1 MDYAEAVAQKDKLYS
16 RIKEVRSLLEHCRS
30 GGERLRQTERLRI
43 LRDMYRDACAQVD
56 ALRQPQERR
65 QKAPKRRVIHT
76 GGVGFDFFE
85 RCGTVWADIQGT
97 TWSELGRQA
106 QEATARQADFLVQA
120 LRRSMAALTPLQ
132 LEVIMARYRDDLSL
146 AEIARRRDCQR
157 STVCRVAKQA
167 LKKLERGVLAALQAR
182 ECAEAEGFDFLRFAE
197 ATDVL
202 TERQREYLYYLLS
215 DGVTMAEIGAYLGV
229 DRSSVKRG
237 GDQIAGRL
245 SAVAPAL
252 PAAPAARRPRRE
264 DWEGR
269 SEGEVAAALGI
280 APAAY
285 YRLACRDKPV
295 GDLPRLAYEVLR
307 LGDLSISQCACHLG
321 MSESSVRAYRRRYR
335 GVDVS
340 ALPEPEPYT
349 PAPRR
354 RSQADLRGLLSR
366 SREAGG
372 GTIGDSVDA
381 RTYQRMMEVAS
392 RADP

>member
-1 MDYAEAVAQKDKLYS
+1 MDYEEAVAQKDKLYS

-65 QKAPKRRVIHT
+65 RKAPKRQTIHT
-76 GGVGFDFFE
+76 GTVGFNFFE

-132 LEVIMARYRDDLSL
+132 LEVIMARYRDGLSL

-295 GDLPRLAYEVLR
+295 VDLPRLAYEVLR
-307 LGDLSISQCACHLG
+307 LGDLSISQCASHLG

-366 SREAGG
+366 GREAGG
-372 GTIGDSVDA
+372 STIGDSVDA

>member
-1 MDYAEAVAQKDKLYS
+1 MDYEEAVAQKDKLYS

-56 ALRQPQERR
+56 ALRPPQERR
-65 QKAPKRRVIHT
+65 RKAPKLQTIHT
-76 GGVGFDFFE
+76 GTVGFDFFE
-85 RCGTVWADIQGT
+85 RCGTVWADI
-97 TWSELGRQA
+97 

-132 LEVIMARYRDDLSL
+132 LEVIMARYRDGLSL

-307 LGDLSISQCACHLG
+307 LGDLSISQCARHLG

-366 SREAGG
+366 GREAGG
-372 GTIGDSVDA
+372 STIGDSVDA

>member
-1 MDYAEAVAQKDKLYS
+1 MIEAVKALTAEYDMLP
-16 RIKEVRSLLEHCRS
+16 RGGAVLCAVS
-30 GGERLRQTERLRI
+30 GGADSMCLLHLLSALAEEGGFRVEAAHYHHGMRGAAADADAAFVADWCRARDIPCAVERGDVYGEAARLGLGVEETGRRLR
-43 LRDMYRDACAQVD
+43 Y
-56 ALRQPQERR
+56 
-65 QKAPKRRVIHT
+65 
-76 GGVGFDFFE
+76 
-85 RCGTVWADIQGT
+85 
-97 TWSELGRQA
+97 
-106 QEATARQADFLVQA
+106 
-120 LRRSMAALTPLQ
+120 
-132 LEVIMARYRDDLSL
+132 
-146 AEIARRRDCQR
+146 
-157 STVCRVAKQA
+157 
-167 LKKLERGVLAALQAR
+167 
-182 ECAEAEGFDFLRFAE
+182 DFLRRTARARGCGRI
-197 ATDVL
+197 ATAHNADDNLETLLLHLARGAGLHGLAGIPPRRGEIVRPLL
-202 TERQREYLYYLLS
+202 TTSR
-215 DGVTMAEIGAYLGV
+215 AEIGAYLGV

-307 LGDLSISQCACHLG
+307 LGDLSIPQCARHLG

-340 ALPEPEPYT
+340 TLPEPEPYT

>member
-1 MDYAEAVAQKDKLYS
+1 MDYEEAVAQKDKLYS

-85 RCGTVWADIQGT
+85 RCGTVWADIQ
-97 TWSELGRQA
+97 
-106 QEATARQADFLVQA
+106 EATARQADFLVQA

-132 LEVIMARYRDDLSL
+132 LEVIMARYRDGLSL

-237 GDQIAGRL
+237 GDQIAGRR

-252 PAAPAARRPRRE
+252 PATPAARQPRRE

-307 LGDLSISQCACHLG
+307 LGDLSISQCARHLG

-366 SREAGG
+366 GREAGG
-372 GTIGDSVDA
+372 STIGDSVDA
-381 RTYQRMMEVAS
+381 RAYQRMMEVAS

>member
-1 MDYAEAVAQKDKLYS
+1 MDYEEAVAQKDKLYS

-56 ALRQPQERR
+56 ALRPPQERR
-65 QKAPKRRVIHT
+65 RKAPKLQTIHT

-85 RCGTVWADIQGT
+85 RCGTVWADI
-97 TWSELGRQA
+97 

-132 LEVIMARYRDDLSL
+132 LEVIMARYRDGLSL

-307 LGDLSISQCACHLG
+307 LGDLSISQCARHLG

-366 SREAGG
+366 GREAGG
-372 GTIGDSVDA
+372 STIGDSVDA

>member
-1 MDYAEAVAQKDKLYS
+1 MDYAEAVVQKDKLYS
-16 RIKEVRSLLEHCRS
+16 RIKEVRALLEGCTD

-56 ALRQPQERR
+56 SLRPPQERR
-65 QKAPKRRVIHT
+65 RKAPRRQTIHT
-76 GGVGFDFFE
+76 GTVGFDFFE

-132 LEVIMARYRDDLSL
+132 LEIIMARYRDGLSL

-157 STVCRVAKQA
+157 STVCRAAKQA

-182 ECAEAEGFDFLRFAE
+182 ECAEKDGFDFLRFAE

-237 GDQIAGRL
+237 GDQIADRL

-295 GDLPRLAYEVLR
+295 GDLPRIAYEVLR
-307 LGDLSISQCACHLG
+307 LGELSAAQAARRLG
-321 MSESSVRAYRRRYR
+321 LSPDTVRAYRRRYR

-340 ALPEPEPYT
+340 TLPEPEPYT

>member
-85 RCGTVWADIQGT
+85 RCGTVWADIQ
-97 TWSELGRQA
+97 
-106 QEATARQADFLVQA
+106 ATARQADFLVQA

-132 LEVIMARYRDDLSL
+132 LEVIMARYRDGLSL

-307 LGDLSISQCACHLG
+307 LGDLSISQCARHLG

-366 SREAGG
+366 GREAGG
-372 GTIGDSVDA
+372 STIGDSVDA

>member
-1 MDYAEAVAQKDKLYS
+1 MDYEEAVAQKDKLYS

-85 RCGTVWADIQGT
+85 RCGTVWADIQWT

-132 LEVIMARYRDDLSL
+132 LEVIMARYRDGLSL

-307 LGDLSISQCACHLG
+307 LGNLPISQCARHLG

>member
-1 MDYAEAVAQKDKLYS
+1 MDYEEAVAQKDKLYS

-65 QKAPKRRVIHT
+65 QKAPKRQTIHT
-76 GGVGFDFFE
+76 GTVGFDFFE

-132 LEVIMARYRDDLSL
+132 LEVIMARYRDGLSL

-307 LGDLSISQCACHLG
+307 RGDLSISQCARHLG

-366 SREAGG
+366 GREAGG
-372 GTIGDSVDA
+372 STIWDSVDA

>member
-1 MDYAEAVAQKDKLYS
+1 MDYEEAVAQKDKLYS

-56 ALRQPQERR
+56 SLRPPQERR
-65 QKAPKRRVIHT
+65 QKAPKRQTIHT
-76 GGVGFDFFE
+76 GTVGFDFFE

-132 LEVIMARYRDDLSL
+132 LEVIMARYRDGLSL

-215 DGVTMAEIGAYLGV
+215 DGATIAERGPAL
-229 DRSSVKRG
+229 RG
-237 GDQIAGRL
+237 GPGPAGR
-245 SAVAPAL
+245 AGGP
-252 PAAPAARRPRRE
+252 
-264 DWEGR
+264 
-269 SEGEVAAALGI
+269 
-280 APAAY
+280 
-285 YRLACRDKPV
+285 
-295 GDLPRLAYEVLR
+295 
-307 LGDLSISQCACHLG
+307 
-321 MSESSVRAYRRRYR
+321 
-335 GVDVS
+335 
-340 ALPEPEPYT
+340 
-349 PAPRR
+349 PAP
-354 RSQADLRGLLSR
+354 
-366 SREAGG
+366 
-372 GTIGDSVDA
+372 
-381 RTYQRMMEVAS
+381 
-392 RADP
+392 P

>member
-1 MDYAEAVAQKDKLYS
+1 MDYEEAVAQKDKLYS

-56 ALRQPQERR
+56 SLRPPQERR
-65 QKAPKRRVIHT
+65 QKAPKLQTLHT
-76 GGVGFDFFE
+76 GAVGFDFFE

-132 LEVIMARYRDDLSL
+132 LEVIMARYRDGLSL
-146 AEIARRRDCQR
+146 AEIARRRDCQC

-307 LGDLSISQCACHLG
+307 LGDLSIPQCARHLG

>member
-1 MDYAEAVAQKDKLYS
+1 MD
-16 RIKEVRSLLEHCRS
+16 SLRP
-30 GGERLRQTERLRI
+30 
-43 LRDMYRDACAQVD
+43 
-56 ALRQPQERR
+56 PQERR
-65 QKAPKRRVIHT
+65 RKAPKLQTIHT
-76 GGVGFDFFE
+76 GAVGFDFFE

-132 LEVIMARYRDDLSL
+132 LEVIMARYRDGLSL

-252 PAAPAARRPRRE
+252 PATPAARRPRRE

-269 SEGEVAAALGI
+269 SEGGVAAALGM

-285 YRLACRDKPV
+285 
-295 GDLPRLAYEVLR
+295 
-307 LGDLSISQCACHLG
+307 
-321 MSESSVRAYRRRYR
+321 
-335 GVDVS
+335 
-340 ALPEPEPYT
+340 
-349 PAPRR
+349 
-354 RSQADLRGLLSR
+354 
-366 SREAGG
+366 
-372 GTIGDSVDA
+372 
-381 RTYQRMMEVAS
+381 
-392 RADP
+392 